1 MIIDYD
7 KNTALNVDQKLQSLI
22 DSIQRSL
29 DEISIDISEIRRE
42 IEKLKESE

>member
-7 KNTALNVDQKLQSLI
+7 KNPALNVDQKMQSLI

-29 DEISIDISEIRRE
+29 DEISIDISEVRKE